1 MALLDTL
8 EKSISGAVLQNS
20 SSTNPQDA
28 ASATA
33 GALNMGLTNWIKDQ
47 IFPLIL
53 GILIFGTILFVF
65 YGTFLYFTAYGDEAR
80 AAQAKKTITYAFIG
94 FLIAA
99 VAFGITTYV
108 RKVLIG
114 KESEQRLY
122 PGSVPAKPEH
132 EFVPLDQG
140 QDNGENPVLD

>member
-1 MALLDTL
+1 MALLNTL
-8 EKSISGAVLQNS
+8 EESISGAVLK
-20 SSTNPQDA
+20 TNPEE
-28 ASATA
+28 TA
-33 GALNMGLTNWIKDQ
+33 GALNAGLTGWIRDQ

-99 VAFGITTYV
+99 VAFGATTYV
-108 RKVLIG
+108 RRVLIG
-114 KESEQRLY
+114 KESEQKILNELQ
-122 PGSVPAKPEH
+122 PGLPAPETNPKH
-132 EFVPLDQG
+132 EFVPSDQG
-140 QDNGENPVLD
+140 QGNGENPLTNE